1 MVNSNISDEDLD
13 KIIGL
18 SKLNFTKDE
27 KSEIK
32 KDLSD
37 VIGYFEIISK
47 ADTKAVKNIVSN
59 YSETREDKIVESFK
73 TEEIIKNA
81 KNKNENSFVVPRVVE

>member
-47 ADTKAVKNIVSN
+47 ADTKALKNIVSN

>member
-59 YSETREDKIVESFK
+59 YSETREDEIVESFK